1 VKISVIRGKR
11 KNPHSSAFLR
21 SKSVSSAFNNTIQI
35 KMKKNIILSS
45 LFLSTVIFA
54 QNKGLVAN
62 SESPYSKLQSI
73 GLQDVKWTNGFWKE
87 QFDVETKNTLPY
99 MWDLYHNDEISHAYK
114 NFEIAAGVSKGTFK
128 GPSFHDGDFY
138 KIFEGMAATY
148 AVTKDKK
155 LDAEM
160 DKAIALFA
168 KVQRKDGYI
177 HTPVLIDERWGTLG
191 PEEVK
196 KQLGFEKYN
205 MGHLMTAACIHYRAT
220 GKTNFLNIA
229 KGVANFLYDFYK
241 KASPEL
247 ARNAICPSHYM
258 GIVEMY
264 RTTKNPKY
272 LELANNLIDIRGT
285 TNDGTDDNQDRVPFR
300 QQTTAM
306 GHAVR
311 ANYLYAGV
319 ADLYAETGEKKLLDN
334 LESIWDDV
342 TYRKMY
348 ITGGCGSLYDGV
360 SPDGTSY
367 DPTVVQKI
375 HQAYGR
381 PFQLPNAT
389 AHTETCANIGNVL
402 WNWRMLQITGD
413 AKYADIVELA
423 LYNSVL
429 SGMDLEGEK
438 FLYNNPLNVSND
450 LPFHQRW
457 GNEREGYIALSNCCA
472 PNVTRTVAEVGNYAY
487 NLSKEGLYVNLYGSN
502 SLKTKSLNGEE
513 IEIEQQTNY
522 PWDGKITLKIVKAP
536 KDLQNFFLRIPGW
549 SQNAS
554 VSVNN
559 AKSNEKIVSGTYLK
573 LNQKWKKGDVI
584 ELNLPMPVELMEA
597 NPLVE
602 EVKNQ
607 IAVKRGP
614 LVYCLESDQL
624 PAKTSVN
631 DIALNVNSKF
641 TTNNFTLNNRN
652 LVSIDAE
659 AVIKS
664 DNSWNKTLY
673 KPLNSKDA
681 TAVQVKLIPYFAWG
695 NKGKG
700 EMTVWMS
707 H

>member
-1 VKISVIRGKR
+1 
-11 KNPHSSAFLR
+11 
-21 SKSVSSAFNNTIQI
+21 
-35 KMKKNIILSS
+35 MKKNIILLSAV
-45 LFLSTVIFA
+45 LFSIAFVA

-62 SESPYSKLQSI
+62 SNSPYSKLQSV

-99 MWDLYHNDEISHAYK
+99 MWDLYHNDSISHAYK
-114 NFEIAAGVSKGTFK
+114 NFEIAAGESKGTFK

-168 KVQRKDGYI
+168 KAQRKDGYL

-220 GKTNFLNIA
+220 GKTNFLEIG
-229 KGVANFLYDFYK
+229 KGVADFLYDFYK

-285 TNDGTDDNQDRVPFR
+285 TNDGTDDNQDRIPFR
-300 QQTTAM
+300 KQTTAM

-319 ADLYAETGEKKLLDN
+319 ADLYTETGEKKLLDN

-348 ITGGCGSLYDGV
+348 ITGACGSLYDGV

-367 DPTVVQKI
+367 NPTDVQKI

-402 WNWRMLQITGD
+402 WNWRMLQITAD
-413 AKYADIVELA
+413 AKYADVVELA

-429 SGMDLEGEK
+429 SGISLEGKE
-438 FLYNNPLNVSND
+438 FFYNNPLNVSKD
-450 LPFHQRW
+450 LPFKQRW
-457 GNEREGYIALSNCCA
+457 SKEREGYIALSNCCA
-472 PNVTRTVAEVGNYAY
+472 PNVTRTIAEVSNYAY
-487 NLSKEGLYVNLYGSN
+487 SFSKEGLYVNLYGSN
-502 SLKTKSLNGEE
+502 NLNAATLSGEK

-536 KDLQNFFLRIPGW
+536 KDVYAFLLRIPGW
-549 SQNAS
+549 SQGTTISINGK
-554 VSVNN
+554 N
-559 AKSNEKIVSGTYLK
+559 SNETIDSGSYQK
-573 LNQKWKKGDVI
+573 VAQKWKKGDVI
-584 ELNLPMPVELMEA
+584 ELNIPMPVELMQA

-607 IAVKRGP
+607 VAVKRGP
-614 LVYCLESDQL
+614 IVYCLESNEL
-624 PAKTSVN
+624 PSNVKVN
-631 DIALNVNSKF
+631 DVVLDLNSKF
-641 TTNNFTLNNRN
+641 STDFIKIDNRQ
-652 LVSIDAE
+652 LLSITASSS
-659 AVIKS
+659 INP
-664 DNSWNKTLY
+664 DNSWDKKLY
-673 KPLNSKDA
+673 KPISAKDNKEL
-681 TAVQVKLIPYFAWG
+681 TVKLIPYFAWG
-695 NKGKG
+695 NNGKG
-700 EMTVWMS
+700 EMSVWLS

>member
-1 VKISVIRGKR
+1 
-11 KNPHSSAFLR
+11 
-21 SKSVSSAFNNTIQI
+21 
-35 KMKKNIILSS
+35 MKKNIILLSAV
-45 LFLSTVIFA
+45 LFSTAFVA

-62 SESPYSKLQSI
+62 SESPYSKLQSV

-99 MWDLYHNDEISHAYK
+99 MWDLYHNDSISHAYK
-114 NFEIAAGVSKGTFK
+114 NFEIAAGESKGAFK

-168 KVQRKDGYI
+168 KAQRKDGYL

-220 GKTNFLNIA
+220 GKTNFLEIG
-229 KGVANFLYDFYK
+229 KGVADFLYDFYK

-272 LELANNLIDIRGT
+272 LELANNLIEIRGT
-285 TNDGTDDNQDRVPFR
+285 TNDGTDDNQDRIPFR

-348 ITGGCGSLYDGV
+348 ITGACGSLYDGV

-367 DPTVVQKI
+367 NPTDVQKI

-429 SGMDLEGEK
+429 SGISLEGKK
-438 FLYNNPLNVSND
+438 FFYNNPLNVSKD
-450 LPFHQRW
+450 LPFKQRW
-457 GNEREGYIALSNCCA
+457 SKEREGYIKLSNCCA
-472 PNVTRTVAEVGNYAY
+472 PNVTRTIAEVSNYVY
-487 NLSKEGLYVNLYGSN
+487 NFSKEGLYVNLYGSN
-502 SLKTKSLNGEE
+502 NLNSTTPSGEK

-522 PWDGKITLKIVKAP
+522 PWDGKITLKILKAP
-536 KDLQNFFLRIPGW
+536 KDNYAFFLRIPGW
-549 SQNAS
+549 SNGTTIAINGKKSGDVIAS
-554 VSVNN
+554 GSYQ
-559 AKSNEKIVSGTYLK
+559 KIA
-573 LNQKWKKGDVI
+573 QKWKKGDVI
-584 ELNLPMPVELMEA
+584 ELNIPMPVELMQA

-607 IAVKRGP
+607 VAVKRGP
-614 LVYCLESDQL
+614 IVYCLESNEL
-624 PAKTSVN
+624 PVNIKVN
-631 DIALNVNSKF
+631 DVLLNLNSKF
-641 TTNNFTLNNRN
+641 TTDFIKIDNRN
-652 LVSIDAE
+652 LLTINASSSSIP
-659 AVIKS
+659 
-664 DNSWNKTLY
+664 DNSWDKKLY
-673 KPLNSKDA
+673 KPISAKDSKEYSI
-681 TAVQVKLIPYFAWG
+681 KLIPYFAWG
-695 NKGKG
+695 NNGKG
-700 EMTVWMS
+700 EMSVWLS

>member
-1 VKISVIRGKR
+1 
-11 KNPHSSAFLR
+11 
-21 SKSVSSAFNNTIQI
+21 
-35 KMKKNIILSS
+35 MKKNIILLSAV
-45 LFLSTVIFA
+45 LVSTVAVA

-62 SESPYSKLQSI
+62 SNSPYSKLQSI

-87 QFDVETKNTLPY
+87 QFDVETKSTLPY
-99 MWDLYHNDEISHAYK
+99 MWDLYHNDEVSHAYK
-114 NFEIAAGVSKGTFK
+114 NFEIAAGLSKGTFK

-148 AVTKDKK
+148 AITKDKK
-155 LDAEM
+155 LDKQM
-160 DKAIALFA
+160 DEAIAMFA
-168 KVQRKDGYI
+168 KVQRKDGYL

-205 MGHLMTAACIHYRAT
+205 MGHLMTAACVHYRAT
-220 GKTNFLNIA
+220 GKTSFLNVA
-229 KGVANFLYDFYK
+229 KGVADFLYDFYK

-285 TNDGTDDNQDRVPFR
+285 TDDGTDDNQDRIPFR
-300 QQTTAM
+300 KQTTAM

-348 ITGGCGSLYDGV
+348 ITGACGSLYDGV

-367 DPTVVQKI
+367 NPTDVQKI

-402 WNWRMLQITGD
+402 WNWRMLQITAD

-429 SGMDLEGEK
+429 SGMNLEGNK
-438 FLYNNPLNVSND
+438 FFYNNPLNVSVD
-450 LPFHQRW
+450 LPFQQRW
-457 GNEREGYIALSNCCA
+457 GNVREGYIALSNCCA

-487 NLSKEGLYVNLYGSN
+487 SLTKEGLYVNLYGSN
-502 SLKTKSLNGEE
+502 HLNTNTEE
-513 IEIEQQTNY
+513 GSKIHLHQETNY
-522 PWDGKITLKIVKAP
+522 PWDGAISINIDTAP
-536 KDLQNFFLRIPGW
+536 KEEYSLFLRIPGW
-549 SQNAS
+549 SNGATIRINNKLVNA
-554 VSVNN
+554 N
-559 AKSNEKIVSGTYLK
+559 IVSGTYLK
-573 LNQKWKKGDVI
+573 LEQKWKKGDVI
-584 ELNLPMPVELMEA
+584 SLNIPMPVEVMQA

-602 EVKNQ
+602 ETRNQ
-607 IAVKRGP
+607 VAVKRGP
-614 LVYCLESDQL
+614 IVYCLESEGIS
-624 PAKTSVN
+624 KKSSINEVV
-631 DIALNVNSKF
+631 LNVNSDFKIQ
-641 TTNNFTLNNRN
+641 NIQKNNRN
-652 LVSIDAE
+652 LVAITAQGFLN
-659 AVIKS
+659 A
-664 DNSWNKTLY
+664 NSWDKKLY
-673 KPLNSKDA
+673 QPLKD
-681 TAVQVKLIPYFAWG
+681 TKETISLQLVPYFAWG
-695 NKGKG
+695 NGASK
-700 EMTVWMS
+700 EMSVWFL

>member
-1 VKISVIRGKR
+1 
-11 KNPHSSAFLR
+11 
-21 SKSVSSAFNNTIQI
+21 
-35 KMKKNIILSS
+35 MKKNIIISS

-62 SESPYSKLQSI
+62 SESPYSKLQSV

-114 NFEIAAGVSKGTFK
+114 NFEIAAGLSKGTFK

-229 KGVANFLYDFYK
+229 KGVADFLYDFYK

-285 TNDGTDDNQDRVPFR
+285 TNDGTDDNQDRIPFR

-487 NLSKEGLYVNLYGSN
+487 NISKEGFYVNLYGSN
-502 SLKTKSLNGEE
+502 QLKTKSLSGEE
-513 IEIEQQTNY
+513 IEIYQQTNY
-522 PWDGKITLKIVKAP
+522 PWDGKITLKIIKAP
-536 KDLQNFFLRIPGW
+536 KDLQTFFLRIPGW
-549 SQNAS
+549 SQNAE

-559 AKSNEKIVSGTYLK
+559 AKITDKIVSGTYLK

-607 IAVKRGP
+607 VAVKRGP

-624 PAKTSVN
+624 PAKISVN
-631 DIALNVNSKF
+631 DVALNLKSKF
-641 TTNNFTLNNRN
+641 TTNNFILNNRN

-659 AVIKS
+659 AVINS
-664 DNSWNKTLY
+664 NNSWNKTLY
-673 KPLNSKDA
+673 KPLSSKNAD
-681 TAVQVKLIPYFAWG
+681 AVQVKLIPYFAWG

>member
-1 VKISVIRGKR
+1 
-11 KNPHSSAFLR
+11 
-21 SKSVSSAFNNTIQI
+21 
-35 KMKKNIILSS
+35 MKKNIILLSAV
-45 LFLSTVIFA
+45 LCSTVFTA

-62 SESPYSKLQSI
+62 SNSPYSKLQSV
-73 GLQDVKWTNGFWKE
+73 GLQDVKWTSGFWKE
-87 QFDVETKNTLPY
+87 QFDVETKSTLPY
-99 MWDLYHNDEISHAYK
+99 MWDLYHNDEVSHAYA
-114 NFEIAAGVSKGTFK
+114 NFEIAAGNRKGTFK

-148 AVTKDKK
+148 AITKDKK
-155 LDAEM
+155 LDKQM
-160 DKAIALFA
+160 DEAIAMFA
-168 KVQRKDGYI
+168 KVQRKDGYL

-205 MGHLMTAACIHYRAT
+205 MGHLMTAACVHYRAT
-220 GKTNFLNIA
+220 GKTSFLNVA
-229 KGVANFLYDFYK
+229 KGVADFLYDFYK

-285 TNDGTDDNQDRVPFR
+285 TDDGTDDNQDRIPFR
-300 QQTTAM
+300 KQTTAM

-348 ITGGCGSLYDGV
+348 ITGACGSLYDGA

-367 DPTVVQKI
+367 NPTDVQKI

-402 WNWRMLQITGD
+402 WNWRMLQITAD

-429 SGMDLEGEK
+429 SGMNLEGNK
-438 FLYNNPLNVSND
+438 FLYNNPLNVSVD
-450 LPFHQRW
+450 LPFQQRW
-457 GNEREGYIALSNCCA
+457 GNVREGYIALSNCCA
-472 PNVTRTVAEVGNYAY
+472 PNVTRTVAEIGNYAY
-487 NLSKEGLYVNLYGSN
+487 SLTKEGLYVNLYGSN
-502 SLKTKSLNGEE
+502 HLNTNTEE
-513 IEIEQQTNY
+513 GGKIHLHQETNY
-522 PWDGKITLKIVKAP
+522 PWDGSISINIDTAP
-536 KDLQNFFLRIPGW
+536 KEEYALFLRIPGW
-549 SQNAS
+549 SNGAT
-554 VSVNN
+554 VMINN
-559 AKSNEKIVSGTYLK
+559 KAVDACIVSGTYLK
-573 LNQKWKKGDVI
+573 LEQKWKKGDVI
-584 ELNLPMPVELMEA
+584 SLNLPMPVEVMQA

-602 EVKNQ
+602 ETRNQ
-607 IAVKRGP
+607 VAVKRGP
-614 LVYCLESDQL
+614 IVYCLESEGIS
-624 PAKTSVN
+624 KKSSINEVV
-631 DIALNVNSKF
+631 LNVNSDFK
-641 TTNNFTLNNRN
+641 TQTIQKNNRN
-652 LVSIDAE
+652 LVAITAQGFLN
-659 AVIKS
+659 A
-664 DNSWNKTLY
+664 NSWDKKLY
-673 KPLNSKDA
+673 QPLKDTKEA
-681 TAVQVKLIPYFAWG
+681 ISLQLVPYFAWG
-695 NKGKG
+695 NG
-700 EMTVWMS
+700 ESKEMSVWFL

>member
-1 VKISVIRGKR
+1 
-11 KNPHSSAFLR
+11 
-21 SKSVSSAFNNTIQI
+21 
-35 KMKKNIILSS
+35 MKKNIILLSAV
-45 LFLSTVIFA
+45 LCSTVFTA

-62 SESPYSKLQSI
+62 SNSPYSKLQSV
-73 GLQDVKWTNGFWKE
+73 GLQDVKWTSGFWKE
-87 QFDVETKNTLPY
+87 QFDVETKSTLPY
-99 MWDLYHNDEISHAYK
+99 MWDLYHNDEVSHAYA
-114 NFEIAAGVSKGTFK
+114 NFEIAAGNRKGTFK

-148 AVTKDKK
+148 AITKDKK
-155 LDAEM
+155 LDKQM
-160 DKAIALFA
+160 DEAIAMFA
-168 KVQRKDGYI
+168 KVQRKDGYL

-205 MGHLMTAACIHYRAT
+205 MGHLMTAACVHYRAT
-220 GKTNFLNIA
+220 GKTSFLNVA
-229 KGVANFLYDFYK
+229 KGVADFLYDFYK

-285 TNDGTDDNQDRVPFR
+285 TDDGTDDNQDRIPFR
-300 QQTTAM
+300 KQTTAM

-348 ITGGCGSLYDGV
+348 ITGACGSLYDGV

-367 DPTVVQKI
+367 NPTDVQKI

-402 WNWRMLQITGD
+402 WNWRMLQITAD

-429 SGMDLEGEK
+429 SGMNLEGNK
-438 FLYNNPLNVSND
+438 FLYNNPLNVSVD
-450 LPFHQRW
+450 LPFQQRW
-457 GNEREGYIALSNCCA
+457 GNLREGYIALSNCCA
-472 PNVTRTVAEVGNYAY
+472 PNVTRTVAEIGNYAY
-487 NLSKEGLYVNLYGSN
+487 SLTKEGLYINLYGSN
-502 SLKTKSLNGEE
+502 HLNTNTEE
-513 IEIEQQTNY
+513 GGKIHLHQETNY
-522 PWDGKITLKIVKAP
+522 PWEGAISITIDTAP
-536 KDLQNFFLRIPGW
+536 KEEYALFLRIPGW
-549 SQNAS
+549 SNGATVMINNKAVDAS
-554 VSVNN
+554 
-559 AKSNEKIVSGTYLK
+559 IVSGTYLK
-573 LNQKWKKGDVI
+573 LEQKWKKGDVI
-584 ELNLPMPVELMEA
+584 SLNLPMPVEVMQA

-602 EVKNQ
+602 ETRNQ
-607 IAVKRGP
+607 VAVKRGP
-614 LVYCLESDQL
+614 IVYCLESEGIS
-624 PAKTSVN
+624 KKSSINEVV
-631 DIALNVNSKF
+631 LNVNSDFK
-641 TTNNFTLNNRN
+641 TQTIQKNNRN
-652 LVSIDAE
+652 LVAITAQGFLN
-659 AVIKS
+659 A
-664 DNSWNKTLY
+664 NSWDKKLY
-673 KPLNSKDA
+673 QPLKDTKEA
-681 TAVQVKLIPYFAWG
+681 ISLQLVPYFAWG
-695 NKGKG
+695 NG
-700 EMTVWMS
+700 ESKEMSVWFL

>member
-1 VKISVIRGKR
+1 
-11 KNPHSSAFLR
+11 
-21 SKSVSSAFNNTIQI
+21 
-35 KMKKNIILSS
+35 MKKNIIILSS
-45 LFLSTVIFA
+45 LLLSTAIFA

-62 SESPYSKLQSI
+62 SESPYSKLQSV

-87 QFDVETKNTLPY
+87 QFDVETRNTLPY
-99 MWDLYHNDEISHAYK
+99 MWDLYHNDEVSHAHK
-114 NFEIAAGVSKGTFK
+114 NFEIAAGISKGTFK

-168 KVQRKDGYI
+168 KAQRKDGYL

-229 KGVANFLYDFYK
+229 KGVADFLYDFYK

-285 TNDGTDDNQDRVPFR
+285 TDDGTDDNQDRIPFR

-348 ITGGCGSLYDGV
+348 ITGACGSLYDGV

-367 DPTVVQKI
+367 NPTDVQKI

-429 SGMDLEGEK
+429 SGIDLEGKK
-438 FLYNNPLNVSND
+438 FFYNNPLNVSKD
-450 LPFHQRW
+450 LPFKQRW
-457 GNEREGYIALSNCCA
+457 SKEREGYIALSNCCA
-472 PNVTRTVAEVGNYAY
+472 PNVTRTIAEVSNYAY
-487 NLSKEGLYVNLYGSN
+487 NFSKEGLYVNLYGSN
-502 SLKTKSLNGEE
+502 NLSSTTLSGEK

-522 PWDGKITLKIVKAP
+522 PWDGKVTLKIVKAP
-536 KDLQNFFLRIPGW
+536 KDVYAFLLRIPGW
-549 SQNAS
+549 SQGTTI
-554 VSVNN
+554 SVNGKN
-559 AKSNEKIVSGTYLK
+559 INEAVVSGSYQK
-573 LNQKWKKGDVI
+573 VIQKWKKGDVI
-584 ELNLPMPVELMEA
+584 ELNIPMPVELMQA

-607 IAVKRGP
+607 VAVKRGP
-614 LVYCLESDQL
+614 IVYCLESDQL
-624 PAKTSVN
+624 PANTSINEVVL
-631 DIALNVNSKF
+631 DVNSKF
-641 TTNNFTLNNRN
+641 TTDFIKIHDRQLLSITASSSINNDT
-652 LVSIDAE
+652 
-659 AVIKS
+659 
-664 DNSWNKTLY
+664 SWDKKLY
-673 KPLNSKDA
+673 KPLSVKDSKEY
-681 TAVQVKLIPYFAWG
+681 TVKLIPYFAWG
-695 NKGKG
+695 NHGKG
-700 EMTVWMS
+700 EMSVWLS

>member
-1 VKISVIRGKR
+1 
-11 KNPHSSAFLR
+11 
-21 SKSVSSAFNNTIQI
+21 
-35 KMKKNIILSS
+35 MKKNIIISS

-62 SESPYSKLQSI
+62 SESPYSKLQSV
-73 GLQDVKWTNGFWKE
+73 GLQDVKWTKGFWKE

-99 MWDLYHNDEISHAYK
+99 MWDLYHNETSHAYK
-114 NFEIAAGVSKGTFK
+114 NFEIAAGLSKGTFK

-229 KGVANFLYDFYK
+229 KGVADFLYDFYK

-472 PNVTRTVAEVGNYAY
+472 PNVTRTIAEVGNYAY
-487 NLSKEGLYVNLYGSN
+487 NISKEGLYVNLYGSN
-502 SLKTKSLNGEE
+502 QLKTKSLNGEE

-554 VSVNN
+554 ISVNN
-559 AKSNEKIVSGTYLK
+559 SKITDKIVSGTYLK

-607 IAVKRGP
+607 VAVKRGP

-624 PAKTSVN
+624 PAKISVN
-631 DIALNVNSKF
+631 DVALNVKSKF

-659 AVIKS
+659 AVLNS
-664 DNSWNKTLY
+664 NNSWNKTLY
-673 KPLNSKDA
+673 KPLSSKDA
-681 TAVQVKLIPYFAWG
+681 TVVSVKLIPYFAWG

>member
-1 VKISVIRGKR
+1 
-11 KNPHSSAFLR
+11 
-21 SKSVSSAFNNTIQI
+21 
-35 KMKKNIILSS
+35 MKKSIIIGSTL
-45 LFLSTVIFA
+45 LFSTVFIA

-62 SESPYSKLQSI
+62 SNSPYSKLQSV
-73 GLQDVKWTNGFWKE
+73 GLQDVQWTNGFWKE
-87 QFDVETKNTLPY
+87 QFDVETQSTLPY
-99 MWDLYHNDEISHAYK
+99 MWDLYHNDEVSHAYA
-114 NFEIAAGVSKGTFK
+114 NFEIAAGLMKGKFD

-148 AVTKDKK
+148 AVTKDKN
-155 LDAEM
+155 LDKKM
-160 DKAIALFA
+160 DEAIALFA

-229 KGVANFLYDFYK
+229 KGVADYLYDFYK

-285 TNDGTDDNQDRVPFR
+285 TEDGTDDNQDRVPFR

-348 ITGGCGSLYDGV
+348 ITGACGALYDGV

-429 SGMDLEGEK
+429 SGMNLDGNK
-438 FLYNNPLNVSND
+438 FCYNNPLNVSND
-450 LPFHQRW
+450 LPFQQRW
-457 GNEREGYIALSNCCA
+457 GNERERYIKLSNCCA
-472 PNVTRTVAEVGNYAY
+472 PNVTRTIAEVSNYAY
-487 NLSKEGLYVNLYGSN
+487 SLSKEGVYVNLYGSN
-502 SLKTKSLNGEE
+502 HLKTVNQNGEI
-513 IEIEQQTNY
+513 IEVEQQTNY
-522 PWDGKITLKIVKAP
+522 PWFGKVILKIVKAP
-536 KDLQNFFLRIPGW
+536 KDSQAFFLRIPGW
-549 SQNAS
+549 SKGTT
-554 VSVNN
+554 VSVNS
-559 AKSNEKIVSGTYLK
+559 KEITEKIVSGSYLK
-573 LNQKWKKGDVI
+573 ISQKWKKGDVI
-584 ELNLPMPVELMEA
+584 ELNIPMQIEVMEA

-602 EVKNQ
+602 EDKNQ
-607 IAVKRGP
+607 VAVKRGP
-614 LVYCLESDQL
+614 LVYCLESNVL
-624 PAKTSVN
+624 PENSSVN
-631 DIALNVNSKF
+631 DVLLNINSTFSTDFIKI
-641 TTNNFTLNNRN
+641 NNRN
-652 LVSIDAE
+652 ILSINASSSILD
-659 AVIKS
+659 KNYW
-664 DNSWNKTLY
+664 DKKLY
-673 KPLNSKDA
+673 MPLSSKQESKEYDI
-681 TAVQVKLIPYFAWG
+681 KLIPYFAWG
-695 NKGKG
+695 NQGKG
-700 EMTVWMS
+700 EMTVWLS

>member
-1 VKISVIRGKR
+1 
-11 KNPHSSAFLR
+11 
-21 SKSVSSAFNNTIQI
+21 
-35 KMKKNIILSS
+35 MKNIILLSAI
-45 LFLSTVIFA
+45 LFSTTIIA

-62 SESPYSKLQSI
+62 SESPYSKLQSV

-99 MWDLYHNDEISHAYK
+99 MWNLYHNDSITHAYK
-114 NFEIAAGVSKGTFK
+114 NFEIAAGLMKGKFS

-138 KIFEGMAATY
+138 KVFEAMAATY

-155 LDAEM
+155 LDTEM
-160 DKAIALFA
+160 DTAIALLA

-220 GKTNFLNIA
+220 GKTNFLDIA
-229 KGVANFLYDFYK
+229 RGVADYLYDFYK

-264 RTTKNPKY
+264 RTVKNPKY

-285 TNDGTDDNQDRVPFR
+285 TNDGTDDNQDRIPFR

-319 ADLYAETGEKKLLDN
+319 ADLYAETGEKKLLEN

-348 ITGGCGSLYDGV
+348 ITGACGALYDGV

-413 AKYADIVELA
+413 AKYADIVELT

-429 SGMDLEGEK
+429 SGINLEGEK
-438 FLYNNPLNVSND
+438 FCYNNPLNVSDD

-457 GNEREGYIALSNCCA
+457 GNEREGYIKLSNCCA
-472 PNVTRTVAEVGNYAY
+472 PNVTRTIAEAANYAY

-502 SLKTKSLNGEE
+502 TLKTKILNGEILE
-513 IEIEQQTNY
+513 VEQETNY
-522 PWDGKITLKIVKAP
+522 PWDGKITLKIIKAP
-536 KDLQNFFLRIPGW
+536 KEAQAFFLRIPGW
-549 SQNAS
+549 SQDAT
-554 VSVNN
+554 VAVNDKK
-559 AKSNEKIVSGTYLK
+559 ADVKLVSGSYFK
-573 LNQKWKKGDVI
+573 INQKWKKGDVI
-584 ELNLPMPVELMEA
+584 ELNLPMPVELMQA

-607 IAVKRGP
+607 VAVKRGP
-614 LVYCLESDQL
+614 LIYCLESDQL
-624 PAKTSVN
+624 PENSSVN
-631 DIALNVNSKF
+631 DVVLNANSKF
-641 TTNNFTLNNRN
+641 ITTFVELENRK
-652 LVSIDAE
+652 LLSIQADTY
-659 AVIKS
+659 VPS
-664 DNSWNKTLY
+664 DNSWDKTLY
-673 KPLNSKDA
+673 KPLSAKEGKSF
-681 TAVQVKLIPYFAWG
+681 TVKLIPYFAWG

>member
-1 VKISVIRGKR
+1 
-11 KNPHSSAFLR
+11 
-21 SKSVSSAFNNTIQI
+21 
-35 KMKKNIILSS
+35 MKKHIIL
-45 LFLSTVIFA
+45 LSTILFSTSFLA

-62 SESPYSKLQSI
+62 SQSPYSKLQSV
-73 GLQDVKWTNGFWKE
+73 GLEDVKWTNGFWKE

-99 MWDLYHNDEISHAYK
+99 MWNLYHNDSISHAYK
-114 NFEIAAGVSKGTFK
+114 NFEIAAGLMKGKFS

-138 KIFEGMAATY
+138 KIFEGMAAAY

-155 LDAEM
+155 LDQEM

-229 KGVANFLYDFYK
+229 KGVADYLYDFYK

-285 TNDGTDDNQDRVPFR
+285 TDDGTDDNQDRVPFR

-348 ITGGCGSLYDGV
+348 ITGACGALYDGV

-429 SGMDLEGEK
+429 SGVNLEGDK
-438 FLYNNPLNVSND
+438 FCYNNPLNVSDD

-457 GNEREGYIALSNCCA
+457 GNEREGYIKLSNCCA

-487 NLSKEGLYVNLYGSN
+487 NLSKKGLYVNLYGSN
-502 SLKTKSLNGEE
+502 TLNTKTLSGESL
-513 IEIEQQTNY
+513 EIEQQTNY
-522 PWDGKITLKIVKAP
+522 PWDGKVVLKITKAP
-536 KDLQNFFLRIPGW
+536 KDIQTFFLRIPGW
-549 SQNAS
+549 SQDAS
-554 VSVNN
+554 VSINN
-559 AKSNEKIVSGTYLK
+559 KNSTDKIISGTYFK
-573 LNQKWKKGDVI
+573 INQKWKKGDVI

-607 IAVKRGP
+607 VAVKRGP

-624 PAKTSVN
+624 PVSTSVN
-631 DIALNVNSKF
+631 DVILNLNSDFKIDFTELKNRKLITIEANSTIA
-641 TTNNFTLNNRN
+641 
-652 LVSIDAE
+652 
-659 AVIKS
+659 

-673 KPLNSKDA
+673 KPIAAKDGKSV
-681 TAVQVKLIPYFAWG
+681 TIKLIPYFAWG

>member
-1 VKISVIRGKR
+1 
-11 KNPHSSAFLR
+11 
-21 SKSVSSAFNNTIQI
+21 
-35 KMKKNIILSS
+35 MKKNIIISS

-62 SESPYSKLQSI
+62 SESPYSKLQSV

-114 NFEIAAGVSKGTFK
+114 NFEIAAGLSKGTFK

-191 PEEVK
+191 PEEVR

-229 KGVANFLYDFYK
+229 KGVADFLYDFYK

-472 PNVTRTVAEVGNYAY
+472 PNVTRTIAEVGNYAY
-487 NLSKEGLYVNLYGSN
+487 NISKEGLYVNLYGSN
-502 SLKTKSLNGEE
+502 LLKTKSLNGEE

-522 PWDGKITLKIVKAP
+522 PWDGKITLKILKAP

-549 SQNAS
+549 SQNAE
-554 VSVNN
+554 VSVND
-559 AKSNEKIVSGTYLK
+559 AKITDKIVSGTYLK

-607 IAVKRGP
+607 VAVKRGP

-624 PAKTSVN
+624 PSKVSVN
-631 DIALNVNSKF
+631 DVALNLKSNF
-641 TTNNFTLNNRN
+641 ATNNFILNNRN

-659 AVIKS
+659 AVINS
-664 DNSWNKTLY
+664 NNSWNKTLY
-673 KPLNSKDA
+673 KPLSSKNAD
-681 TAVQVKLIPYFAWG
+681 AVQVKLIPYFAWG

>member
-1 VKISVIRGKR
+1 
-11 KNPHSSAFLR
+11 
-21 SKSVSSAFNNTIQI
+21 
-35 KMKKNIILSS
+35 MKKNIIISS

-62 SESPYSKLQSI
+62 SESPYSKLQSV

-114 NFEIAAGVSKGTFK
+114 NFEIAAGLSKGTFK

-160 DKAIALFA
+160 DKAITLFA

-229 KGVANFLYDFYK
+229 KGVADFLYDFYK

-300 QQTTAM
+300 QQTTAI

-487 NLSKEGLYVNLYGSN
+487 NISKEGLYVNLYGSN
-502 SLKTKSLNGEE
+502 QLKTKSLNGEE

-549 SQNAS
+549 SQNAE
-554 VSVNN
+554 VLVNN
-559 AKSNEKIVSGTYLK
+559 SKITDKIVSGTYLK

-607 IAVKRGP
+607 VAVKRGP

-624 PAKTSVN
+624 PAKVSVN
-631 DIALNVNSKF
+631 DVALNLKSNFV
-641 TTNNFTLNNRN
+641 TNNFILNNRN

-659 AVIKS
+659 AVINS
-664 DNSWNKTLY
+664 NNSWNKTLY
-673 KPLNSKDA
+673 KPLSSKNAD
-681 TAVQVKLIPYFAWG
+681 AVQVKLIPYFAWG

>member
-1 VKISVIRGKR
+1 
-11 KNPHSSAFLR
+11 
-21 SKSVSSAFNNTIQI
+21 
-35 KMKKNIILSS
+35 MKKHILISS

-62 SESPYSKLQSI
+62 SESPYSKLQSV

-87 QFDVETKNTLPY
+87 QFDVETQNTLPY
-99 MWDLYHNDEISHAYK
+99 MWDLYHNDEVSHAYK
-114 NFEIAAGVSKGTFK
+114 NFEIAAGESKGTFK

-168 KVQRKDGYI
+168 KAQRKDGYL

-229 KGVANFLYDFYK
+229 KGVADFLYDFYK

-285 TNDGTDDNQDRVPFR
+285 TDDGTDDNQDRIPFR

-348 ITGGCGSLYDGV
+348 ITGACGSLYDGV

-367 DPTVVQKI
+367 NPTDVQKI

-429 SGMDLEGEK
+429 SGISLEGTA
-438 FLYNNPLNVSND
+438 FFYNNPLNVSKD
-450 LPFHQRW
+450 LPFKQRW
-457 GNEREGYIALSNCCA
+457 SKEREGYIALSNCCA
-472 PNVTRTVAEVGNYAY
+472 PNVTRTIAEVSNYAY
-487 NLSKEGLYVNLYGSN
+487 NFSKEGLYVNLYGSN
-502 SLKTKSLNGEE
+502 NLNSTTLAGEK

-522 PWDGKITLKIVKAP
+522 PWDGKVTLKIVKAP
-536 KDLQNFFLRIPGW
+536 KEVYAFLLRIPGW
-549 SQNAS
+549 SQGATI
-554 VSVNN
+554 SVNGKN
-559 AKSNEKIVSGTYLK
+559 INEAIASGSYQKIA
-573 LNQKWKKGDVI
+573 QKWKKGDVI
-584 ELNLPMPVELMEA
+584 ELNIPMPVQLMQA

-607 IAVKRGP
+607 VAVKRGP
-614 LVYCLESDQL
+614 IVYCLESNEL
-624 PAKTSVN
+624 PVNTKVN
-631 DIALNVNSKF
+631 DVILNVNSKF
-641 TTNNFTLNNRN
+641 TTDFIKIDNRQ
-652 LVSIDAE
+652 LLSITASSS
-659 AVIKS
+659 VTS
-664 DNSWNKTLY
+664 DNSWDKKLY
-673 KPLNSKDA
+673 KPLSAKDNKE
-681 TAVQVKLIPYFAWG
+681 TTIKLIPYFAWG
-695 NKGKG
+695 NHGKG
-700 EMTVWMS
+700 EMSVWLS

>member
-1 VKISVIRGKR
+1 
-11 KNPHSSAFLR
+11 
-21 SKSVSSAFNNTIQI
+21 
-35 KMKKNIILSS
+35 MKKNIILLSAV
-45 LFLSTVIFA
+45 LFSTAYVA

-62 SESPYSKLQSI
+62 SDSPYSKLQSV
-73 GLQDVKWTNGFWKE
+73 GLQDVKWANGFWKE

-99 MWDLYHNDEISHAYK
+99 MWDLYHNDSISHAYK
-114 NFEIAAGVSKGTFK
+114 NFEIAAGESKGTFK

-168 KVQRKDGYI
+168 KAQRKDGYL

-220 GKTNFLNIA
+220 GKTNFLDIA
-229 KGVANFLYDFYK
+229 KGVADFLYDFYK
-241 KASPEL
+241 KVSPEL

-285 TNDGTDDNQDRVPFR
+285 TNDGTDDNQDRIPFR

-348 ITGGCGSLYDGV
+348 ITGACGSLYDGV

-367 DPTVVQKI
+367 NPTDVQKI

-429 SGMDLEGEK
+429 SGISLEGKE
-438 FLYNNPLNVSND
+438 FFYNNPLNVSKD
-450 LPFHQRW
+450 LPFKQRW
-457 GNEREGYIALSNCCA
+457 SKEREGYIALSNCCA
-472 PNVTRTVAEVGNYAY
+472 PNVTRTIAEVSNYAY
-487 NLSKEGLYVNLYGSN
+487 NFSKEGLYVNLYGSN
-502 SLKTKSLNGEE
+502 NLNSKTLAGEK

-536 KDLQNFFLRIPGW
+536 KEIYAFLLRIPGW
-549 SQNAS
+549 SQGTTISINGK
-554 VSVNN
+554 N
-559 AKSNEKIVSGTYLK
+559 SNEPIVSGSYQK
-573 LNQKWKKGDVI
+573 IAQKWKKGDVI
-584 ELNLPMPVELMEA
+584 ELNIPMPVELMQA

-607 IAVKRGP
+607 VAVKRGP
-614 LVYCLESDQL
+614 IVYCLESNEL
-624 PAKTSVN
+624 PANVKVN
-631 DIALNVNSKF
+631 DVVLDLNSKF
-641 TTNNFTLNNRN
+641 TTDFIKIDNRQ
-652 LVSIDAE
+652 LLSITANSS
-659 AVIKS
+659 ITK
-664 DNSWNKTLY
+664 DNSWDKKLY
-673 KPLNSKDA
+673 KPISAKDNKEYSI
-681 TAVQVKLIPYFAWG
+681 KLIPYFAWG
-695 NKGKG
+695 NHGKG
-700 EMTVWMS
+700 EMSVWLS

>member
-1 VKISVIRGKR
+1 
-11 KNPHSSAFLR
+11 
-21 SKSVSSAFNNTIQI
+21 
-35 KMKKNIILSS
+35 MKKILNVS
-45 LFLSTVIFA
+45 LGLFFVSTGVFA

-62 SESPYSKLQSI
+62 SESPYSKLQSV

-99 MWDLYHNDEISHAYK
+99 MWDLYHNETSHAYK
-114 NFEIAAGVSKGTFK
+114 NFEIAAGLSKGTFK

-205 MGHLMTAACIHYRAT
+205 MGHLMTAACVHYRAT

-229 KGVANFLYDFYK
+229 KGVADFLYDFYK

-285 TNDGTDDNQDRVPFR
+285 TNDGTDDNQDRIPFR

-472 PNVTRTVAEVGNYAY
+472 PNVTRTVAEIGNYAY
-487 NLSKEGLYVNLYGSN
+487 NISKDGLYVNLYGSN

-549 SQNAS
+549 SQNAE

-559 AKSNEKIVSGTYLK
+559 SKITDKIVSGTYLK

-607 IAVKRGP
+607 VAVKRGP

-624 PAKTSVN
+624 PAKVSVN
-631 DIALNVNSKF
+631 DVALNLKSKF
-641 TTNNFTLNNRN
+641 TTNPFTLNNRN

-659 AVIKS
+659 AVINS
-664 DNSWNKTLY
+664 NNSWNKSLY
-673 KPLNSKDA
+673 KPLSSKDA
-681 TAVQVKLIPYFAWG
+681 TAVSVKLIPYFAWG

>member
-1 VKISVIRGKR
+1 
-11 KNPHSSAFLR
+11 
-21 SKSVSSAFNNTIQI
+21 
-35 KMKKNIILSS
+35 MKKNIILLSAILFSS
-45 LFLSTVIFA
+45 AFLA

-62 SESPYSKLQSI
+62 SESPYSKLQSVN
-73 GLQDVKWTNGFWKE
+73 LQDVKWTNGFWKE
-87 QFDVETKNTLPY
+87 QFDVQTKNTLPY
-99 MWDLYHNDEISHAYK
+99 MWDLYHNDEVSHAYK
-114 NFEIAAGVSKGTFK
+114 NFEIAAGLSKGTFK

-148 AVTKDKK
+148 AITKDKK
-155 LDAEM
+155 LDAQM

-168 KVQRKDGYI
+168 KAQRKDGYL

-220 GKTNFLNIA
+220 GKTNFLDIA
-229 KGVANFLYDFYK
+229 KGVADFLYDFYK

-285 TNDGTDDNQDRVPFR
+285 TNDGTDDNQDRIPFR

-342 TYRKMY
+342 AYRKMY
-348 ITGGCGSLYDGV
+348 ITGACGSLYDGV

-367 DPTVVQKI
+367 NPTDVQKI

-429 SGMDLEGEK
+429 SGINLEGDK
-438 FLYNNPLNVSND
+438 FCYNNPLNVSND
-450 LPFHQRW
+450 LPFQQRW

-472 PNVTRTVAEVGNYAY
+472 PNVTRTIAEVNNYAY
-487 NLSKEGLYVNLYGSN
+487 NFSKEGLYVNLYGSN
-502 SLKTKSLNGEE
+502 NLISTTLSGEK

-536 KDLQNFFLRIPGW
+536 KDVYAFLLRIPGW
-549 SQNAS
+549 SNGTAI
-554 VSVNN
+554 SVNG
-559 AKSNEKIVSGTYLK
+559 KKINDAIASGSYQK
-573 LNQKWKKGDVI
+573 IAQKWKKGDVI
-584 ELNLPMPVELMEA
+584 ELNIPMPVELMQA

-607 IAVKRGP
+607 VAVKRGP
-614 LVYCLESDQL
+614 IVYCLESHEL
-624 PAKTSVN
+624 PANTKVN
-631 DIALNVNSKF
+631 NVVLDLNSKF
-641 TTNNFTLNNRN
+641 TTDFIKIDNRE
-652 LVSIDAE
+652 LLAITASSSIA
-659 AVIKS
+659 K
-664 DNSWNKTLY
+664 DNSWDKKLY
-673 KPLNSKDA
+673 KPISAKENKEY
-681 TAVQVKLIPYFAWG
+681 TVKLIPYFAWG
-695 NKGKG
+695 NSGKG
-700 EMTVWMS
+700 EMSVWLS